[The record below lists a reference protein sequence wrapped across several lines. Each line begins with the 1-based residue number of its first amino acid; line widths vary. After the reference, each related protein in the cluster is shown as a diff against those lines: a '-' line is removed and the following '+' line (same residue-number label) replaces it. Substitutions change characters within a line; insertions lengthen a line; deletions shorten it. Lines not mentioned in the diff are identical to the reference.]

1 MCSSPLLLLLP
12 LAPIFHITSSTSYLV
27 EVEDADHHLVK
38 QDAVDSVHL
47 ATTKSSIPKPP
58 PKPIS
63 KPPPQHAP
71 VKEDKKPENAAVN
84 GSKNP
89 PPVKED
95 TRAKDVAVDG
105 HHIKNVTKYGVGQDY
120 TESSHDT
127 ESSDES
133 VSSKEDEDNSEKES
147 DFDDDEDSSSEESE
161 SGSSEFKRKLNDPE
175 YTVVL

>member
-1 MCSSPLLLLLP
+1 MRQASFSMCSSPLLLLLP
-12 LAPIFHITSSTSYLV
+12 CTSIFHITSSTSYLV
-27 EVEDADHHLVK
+27 EVEDADHHLAKVE
-38 QDAVDSVHL
+38 DAVNSDHL
-47 ATTKSSIPKPP
+47 AKPNPSIPKPP
-58 PKPIS
+58 PK
-63 KPPPQHAP
+63 QP

-95 TRAKDVAVDG
+95 TRAKDVAFNG